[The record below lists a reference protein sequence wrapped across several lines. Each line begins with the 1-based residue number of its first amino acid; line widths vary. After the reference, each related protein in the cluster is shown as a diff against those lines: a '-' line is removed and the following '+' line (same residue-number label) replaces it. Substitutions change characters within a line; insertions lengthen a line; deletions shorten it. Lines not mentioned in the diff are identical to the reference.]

1 MELWV
6 LNEMQNFRKKT
17 DFKNLCMCCLRST
30 FFILMPYLINQ
41 LVQLIFFVFEIKQ
54 QQGATAAVCSLPVA
68 DGGEEGGDIG
78 RRSSQSR

>member
-1 MELWV
+1 
-6 LNEMQNFRKKT
+6 
-17 DFKNLCMCCLRST
+17 
-30 FFILMPYLINQ
+30 MPYLINQ